1 MHGYNMLQYVGKWCI
16 LYICWFRN
24 IIVTL
29 LVTCGEAS
37 FIETMKHTT
46 QKDEREN
53 CFREEYGV
61 FVCVNVCLKKIVIS
75 NTFKLKRLLQLII
88 HLLE

>member
-29 LVTCGEAS
+29 LVTCGDAS
-37 FIETMKHTT
+37 SIETMKHTT
-46 QKDEREN
+46 QRDEREN
-53 CFREEYGV
+53 CFRKE
-61 FVCVNVCLKKIVIS
+61 FVCVNVCSKKIVIS
-75 NTFKLKRLLQLII
+75 YTFKLKRLLQLII